1 MNGDERYLAPDDP
14 LVKAVA
20 QRRNLLRRG
29 QSEERVLPPLDVLDW
44 WEHPGEEG
52 RTTPTGLVG
61 VPRQLVVT
69 TKRVLVLRD
78 GSVDR
83 RAVLVHS
90 GGENPTVWGC
100 WSMATEEAERL
111 MGDIFQLSHG
121 LPLEM

>member
-1 MNGDERYLAPDDP
+1 
-14 LVKAVA
+14 
-20 QRRNLLRRG
+20 
-29 QSEERVLPPLDVLDW
+29 LDVLDW

-52 RTTPTGLVG
+52 RTTSTGLVA

-69 TKRVLVLRD
+69 SQRILVLRD
-78 GSVDR
+78 GSVERSVAMESIGGADMKGPSDGLLDSE

-90 GGENPTVWGC
+90 GGKKPTVWGC
-100 WSMATEEAERL
+100 WSMATEEAELL